1 MESATESRRIVT
13 VATVRG
19 KVQKSMK
26 NYRRDVFCLLE
37 AGLTALFFVQA
48 VRFLYGTLYA
58 HVSSAALVSLTVAPE
73 ALVGQPGIVRPAE
86 AEIQLAIVGAALFMP
101 LISIVLGRL
110 WFGMALSASLVAVGR
125 VLLTANGGT
134 TLGVIGAALAVG
146 GGALYF
152 SLNAVRRPGILPAG
166 LVLGFAADQIIRLYS
181 STLDLTVRAEFLTP
195 QTILSAVL
203 FLIAALAA
211 LIERFGT
218 APNPRK
224 LKGEIS
230 GWSAFA
236 LGGLLYL
243 EFAVLGLPNIVA
255 HRAGLDFNAIA
266 PWLIGATLLPLAAEV
281 RGFARSF
288 LSMFDGRYRG
298 WVWFLLVA
306 LLIVFGFRF
315 GGIGA
320 AAALIGAQFMIC
332 LSFWWIAQPT
342 DGKRNFTAISMIFG
356 AIFFILL
363 TGADFLTFEYAFI
376 RGVQEP
382 AGSLLRAFRGLGL
395 AVALISAL
403 LVCLPAI
410 VARKRLPWSGGKFI
424 ETLAGIGVVALGMVA
439 AISFSRPV
447 PMQPPLA
454 SDTLRIATLNLHS
467 GFSLYYGADMPG
479 VAAEIRQNG
488 VDVLLLQEVEGGRLT
503 SYGVD
508 QAAWL
513 ARELGMQLNYFATNE
528 GLHGLAILSRL
539 PIESVLT
546 APLSTQSRATGI
558 QFVRIRAQDGE
569 TIDLYNTALTLI
581 FRGGALSVEQ
591 QEEEQIR
598 QMLEVFDFIKVNDS
612 LERRSVLGGTFN
624 HAPGGDIYI
633 FLTQNDFIDPFKD
646 YPTERA
652 VTLRLVNEAPVRV
665 DYLWLK
671 GIDPQFVGV
680 APIIQSNHNLAIVE
694 VKLQ

>member
-1 MESATESRRIVT
+1 
-13 VATVRG
+13 
-19 KVQKSMK
+19 
-26 NYRRDVFCLLE
+26 
-37 AGLTALFFVQA
+37 
-48 VRFLYGTLYA
+48 
-58 HVSSAALVSLTVAPE
+58 
-73 ALVGQPGIVRPAE
+73 
-86 AEIQLAIVGAALFMP
+86 
-101 LISIVLGRL
+101 
-110 WFGMALSASLVAVGR
+110 
-125 VLLTANGGT
+125 
-134 TLGVIGAALAVG
+134 
-146 GGALYF
+146 
-152 SLNAVRRPGILPAG
+152 
-166 LVLGFAADQIIRLYS
+166 
-181 STLDLTVRAEFLTP
+181 
-195 QTILSAVL
+195 
-203 FLIAALAA
+203 
-211 LIERFGT
+211 
-218 APNPRK
+218 
-224 LKGEIS
+224 
-230 GWSAFA
+230 
-236 LGGLLYL
+236 
-243 EFAVLGLPNIVA
+243 
-255 HRAGLDFNAIA
+255 
-266 PWLIGATLLPLAAEV
+266 
-281 RGFARSF
+281 
-288 LSMFDGRYRG
+288 
-298 WVWFLLVA
+298 
-306 LLIVFGFRF
+306 
-315 GGIGA
+315 
-320 AAALIGAQFMIC
+320 
-332 LSFWWIAQPT
+332 
-342 DGKRNFTAISMIFG
+342 
-356 AIFFILL
+356 
-363 TGADFLTFEYAFI
+363 
-376 RGVQEP
+376 
-382 AGSLLRAFRGLGL
+382 
-395 AVALISAL
+395 
-403 LVCLPAI
+403 
-410 VARKRLPWSGGKFI
+410 
-424 ETLAGIGVVALGMVA
+424 
-439 AISFSRPV
+439 
-447 PMQPPLA
+447 
-454 SDTLRIATLNLHS
+454 TLNLHS